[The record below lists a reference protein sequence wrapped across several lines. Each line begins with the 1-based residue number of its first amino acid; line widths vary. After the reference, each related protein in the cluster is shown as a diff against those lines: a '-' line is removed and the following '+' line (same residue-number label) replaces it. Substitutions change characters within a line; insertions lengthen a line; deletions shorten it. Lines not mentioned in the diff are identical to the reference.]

1 LVRKELGA
9 SSSNLTKEYDG
20 NETILNPAGNAPSG
34 LQRGKYTD
42 KPNNK
47 NAPVRGSGGLG
58 ANGTAKESRSFEY
71 VVTKANTPT
80 TRCLCG

>member
-1 LVRKELGA
+1 MTIDE
-9 SSSNLTKEYDG
+9 DG
-20 NETILNPAGNAPSG
+20 MVLNPAGNSPPG
-34 LQRGKYTD
+34 LQRGEYTE

-58 ANGTAKESRSFEY
+58 ANGSAKESRSFEY
-71 VVTKANTPT
+71 AVTKANTPT